1 MEFSRRRR
9 HKTEEK
15 FSVFNLCFGFGTVPM
30 VIRRYQQTISLSTSR
45 RLRKRNDE
53 EAWRRSAG
61 DDVEFDTQNSRRHVT
76 MKASSGEA
84 GMSYGFLWLFAA
96 CVNLYTKLS
105 KRRTRKKFINDRS
118 WKKCRCFDRMII
130 IYSSFFFV
138 SWWCGAELD
147 ANTTCRV
154 INGDFC
160 LMKSY
165 WFFFGGCLCR
175 FRAISLTLVIW

>member
-130 IYSSFFFV
+130 IYSSFFLLADDV
-138 SWWCGAELD
+138 APNWMR
-147 ANTTCRV
+147 TQRV
-154 INGDFC
+154 V
-160 LMKSY
+160 
-165 WFFFGGCLCR
+165 
-175 FRAISLTLVIW
+175 SLTGISVWWNLTGFFSEDVCADFAQFLWR